1 MMANIVEATANGGKT
16 LVLAAYVLIVA
27 DIGTFAASPVAAGEY
42 AAPTDV
48 AMAYDAE
55 GGSKRTGQ
63 RELAIIVAEADSHGE
78 GEHDTKKGK
87 TPEAEPP
94 VPPGADSE
102 KMTPAEQYCA
112 KVGDVAAKTQ
122 FVKQRKAFE
131 QAQAGLDARIK
142 SLNEKTEKLQS
153 WIKKREDF
161 LTSASDSLV
170 EIYTKMKPEVAASQL
185 VLMKATMAAAIVA
198 RLPPKA
204 ASAVLA
210 EMDAPRAAQMS
221 AVLAGVAELQDAKP
235 AAEKKDKP

>member
-1 MMANIVEATANGGKT
+1 MMANTVEATENVGQT
-16 LVLAAYVLIVA
+16 LVLAAYVLIAAV
-27 DIGTFAASPVAAGEY
+27 IGTFAASPVEAGAFATLAAL
-42 AAPTDV
+42 AN
-48 AMAYDAE
+48 AE
-55 GGSKRTGQ
+55 SILTGQ
-63 RELAIIVAEADSHGE
+63 SEQAIVVAEAGSHGE
-78 GEHDTKKGK
+78 EEQDVKKGK

-94 VPPGADSE
+94 VPPGADPE

-142 SLNEKTEKLQS
+142 SLSEKTEKLQS

-161 LTSASDSLV
+161 LKSASDSLV

-185 VLMKATMAAAIVA
+185 VLMNATMAAAIVA

-210 EMDAPRAAQMS
+210 EMDAPHAAHMS
-221 AVLAGVAELQDAKP
+221 TALAGVAEVQDARP